1 MTVTQAR
8 GPNSVPRAHMNN
20 QGRAV
25 PVCNPSPGAG
35 EETGESSGVVASKPS
50 LTCTCSAMEV
60 PDSKLKVVGSW
71 GIPEVLMGSRNVS
84 THMCTTLHRKSINQS
99 EVFLFS

>member
-35 EETGESSGVVASKPS
+35 EETENPQVWLPAS
-50 LTCTCSAMEV
+50 LA
-60 PDSKLKVVGSW
+60 
-71 GIPEVLMGSRNVS
+71 
-84 THMCTTLHRKSINQS
+84 
-99 EVFLFS
+99 